1 MLKFYVKVSAV
12 VCGSFALSCLGSFLF
27 GSLLLSCIVF
37 FSPQKRRCLLEERD
51 VSTHDLPQ
59 EFVELQ
65 RAYFKDVDDFELAE
79 EEVSESELD
88 HEGENKCYNHDEVEA
103 P

>member
-1 MLKFYVKVSAV
+1 MGEQDVK
-12 VCGSFALSCLGSFLF
+12 
-27 GSLLLSCIVF
+27 
-37 FSPQKRRCLLEERD
+37 
-51 VSTHDLPQ
+51 THYLPQ

-88 HEGENKCYNHDEVEA
+88 NEEEKKKSYNHDEVGA